1 MNLSE
6 LILEK
11 IKQDHQGKENSC
23 KRRYLL
29 NYAHYFDPD
38 LTDRKLRKII
48 KTIPVIC
55 TCERGY
61 FIAISKEES
70 DYSIEYLKKKIYPLW
85 EDVKNIQLAY
95 PQYYQDEQMELF
107 Q

>member
-6 LILEK
+6 IILVK
-11 IKQDHQGKENSC
+11 IKKDHRGKENSC

-29 NYAHYFDPD
+29 SYAHYFEPD
-38 LTDRKLRKII
+38 LTDRKLRKLV
-48 KTIPVIC
+48 KRIPKIC
-55 TCERGY
+55 TFERGY
-61 FIAISKEES
+61 FIATSKEES

-95 PQYYQDEQMELF
+95 PEFYQDEQLRLF
-107 Q
+107 